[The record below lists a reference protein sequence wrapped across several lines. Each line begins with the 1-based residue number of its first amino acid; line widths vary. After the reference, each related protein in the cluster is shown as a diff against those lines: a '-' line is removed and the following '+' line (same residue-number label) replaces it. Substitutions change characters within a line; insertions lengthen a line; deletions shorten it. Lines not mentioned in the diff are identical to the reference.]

1 MKYLLDINAL
11 IALGHAA
18 HIHHVTMIEW
28 YQSILGKETSLHTC
42 SICELGF
49 VRVSVQ
55 AGLQSDVASARTA
68 LAKLKASSKISFT
81 LLSDDLG
88 ADRLPAY
95 AKVPNKLTDG
105 HLLELARHHGAK
117 LVTLDTGI
125 PGALLVSAF

>member
-1 MKYLLDINAL
+1 
-11 IALGHAA
+11 
-18 HIHHVTMIEW
+18 MIQW
-28 YQSILGKETSLHTC
+28 YQSILGEETSLHTC

-55 AGLQSDVASARTA
+55 AGLQSDVASSRTA
-68 LAKLKASSKISFT
+68 LAQLKASSKILFT

-88 ADRLPAY
+88 ADCLPAY

-117 LVTLDTGI
+117 LATLDTGI
-125 PGALLVSAF
+125 PGAFLIPFF